1 MLMDTQIF
9 LTQIDLAYTDCKGH
23 PEISMDMFLGLHT
36 LVVSAKNHQQFRVC
50 STHPPSFIQVK
61 APTNSFGLQ
70 AGYKAI
76 IT

>member
-1 MLMDTQIF
+1 MLINTQIVP
-9 LTQIDLAYTDCKGH
+9 QIDLAYTDCKGH
-23 PEISMDMFLGLHT
+23 PGISMDVLWYTHLCSF
-36 LVVSAKNHQQFRVC
+36 SKNRQQFTVC

-61 APTNSFGLQ
+61 APTNSFGSQ